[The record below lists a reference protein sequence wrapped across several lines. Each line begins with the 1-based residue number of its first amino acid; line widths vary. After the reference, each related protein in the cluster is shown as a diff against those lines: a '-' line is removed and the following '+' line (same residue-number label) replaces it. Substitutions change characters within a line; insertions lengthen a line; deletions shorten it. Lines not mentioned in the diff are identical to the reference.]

1 MRRQKNL
8 HMNTSNIPFVFF
20 GTPTYAVETLE
31 ALREH
36 GYTPTLIVTA
46 PDRPQGRGL
55 TVQPSPVALW
65 AEAHNIPTLKP
76 EKITPEVIADI
87 AQISVA
93 VFIVAAYGK
102 ILPQKLL
109 DIPSHGTLNVHPSL
123 LPKYRG
129 PSPLEAP
136 ILAGDTET
144 GVTIIALDREV
155 DHGPILVQE
164 KISLTGNEFAHEL
177 GTALFKKGGEILA
190 DILPEYIAGTVSTT
204 EQDHTQATFT
214 KKITK
219 EHGLVDTE
227 KEPGVELWAKFR
239 AYTPWPGLYFFKE
252 HTDGTQIRIKIKTAH
267 REGEQF
273 VVDTIIPEG
282 KKEVSYKDYFKQ

>member
-1 MRRQKNL
+1 
-8 HMNTSNIPFVFF
+8 MNTNNIPFVFF

-31 ALREH
+31 ALHVH

-55 TVQPSPVALW
+55 ITQASPVALW
-65 AEAHNIPTLKP
+65 AETHNIPTLKP
-76 EKITPEVIADI
+76 EKITVEITEQI
-87 AQISVA
+87 AQASTG

-109 DIPSHGTLNVHPSL
+109 DIPTHGTLNVHPSL
-123 LPKYRG
+123 LPTYRG

-155 DHGPILVQE
+155 DHGPILAQE
-164 KISLTGNEFAHEL
+164 VIPLTGVEFAHEL

-190 DILPEYIAGTVSTT
+190 RILPEYIAGKITLT
-204 EQDHTQATFT
+204 EQDHTRATFT

-227 KEPGVELWAKFR
+227 KEPGTELWAKFR

-267 REGEQF
+267 HEGEQF
-273 VVDTIIPEG
+273 VVDTVIPEG
-282 KKEVSYKDYFKQ
+282 KKEISYKDYLKK